1 MSKSMADW
9 SQSLPGRPIRRAPA
23 LAREQV
29 ASYLRDGITSLA
41 LPAGTPLVER
51 EIGEATTA
59 SRTTVREALRQ
70 LEAEGLVQV
79 DPGRGAFVKQ
89 LTRRE
94 VREIYAVRAQ
104 LEGLLCTL
112 FAENASDAQLVKLR
126 GAFESMRTRLAD
138 PANIINAKDQFYATL
153 YEGADNMEAQ
163 RLLQGLG
170 RRIRL
175 CQTTS
180 LSTAGRPQKMLEEIE
195 LILEAIERRDADAAR
210 DRCIEHIEAAAAT
223 LMESPDARFF

>member
-1 MSKSMADW
+1 M
-9 SQSLPGRPIRRAPA
+9 
-23 LAREQV
+23 
-29 ASYLRDGITSLA
+29 ASYLRDGITDLA

-94 VREIYAVRAQ
+94 VLEIYAVRAQ

-112 FAENASDAQLVKLR
+112 FAENASDEQLVRLR
-126 GAFESMRTRLAD
+126 EAFEAMKSRLAD
-138 PANIINAKDQFYATL
+138 PRNIINAKEQFYAVL

-175 CQTTS
+175 CQATS
-180 LSTAGRPQKMLEEIE
+180 LSTAGRPQKMLEELG
-195 LILEAIERRDADAAR
+195 LIVDALERRDAEAAR
-210 DRCIEHIEAAAAT
+210 ARCIEHIESAATT
-223 LMESPDARFF
+223 LMESPDARFV